1 MLTEFAQSVNEG
13 LSKKKKHLPSRY
25 FYNAE
30 GDKLFQQI
38 MQMPEYYPT
47 RCEFSIFEKQ
57 KDQILKAINHPQGF
71 DLVELGAGDGYK
83 TKILLKHFLAQK
95 VDFAYYPVDI
105 SADVLRE
112 LKADLKDQFP
122 QLPVKTLHYE
132 YFTAIQEMNNLGQRP
147 KVILFLGGNIGNF
160 TAQRARSFFR
170 RLEAI
175 MKPGDQLLCG
185 IDLKKNP
192 RTILKAYDDAQGI
205 TARFNLNVL
214 KRINEELGGHFDL
227 DQFQHYPNYNPV
239 NGECRSYLISKQAQ
253 AVKVDYLD
261 KTFQFDAAE
270 PIHTEISKKYSLRE
284 IEALAKKAGFRAQKH
299 FTDAKDYFVDSLWLK
314 E

>member
-13 LSKKKKHLPSRY
+13 LSKRKKHLPSRY

-30 GDKLFQQI
+30 GDALFQQI

-47 RCEFSIFEKQ
+47 RAEYAIFNQQ
-57 KDQILKAINHPQGF
+57 KEDLLKALNHPQGF

-83 TKILLKHFLAQK
+83 TKVLLQYFLAQK
-95 VDFAYYPVDI
+95 VSFTYYPVDI
-105 SADVLRE
+105 SADVLRA
-112 LKADLKDQFP
+112 LKSDLNEQFP
-122 QLPVKTLHYE
+122 HLPVKTLNFE
-132 YFTAIQEMNNLGQRP
+132 YFTAIEAMNKLGQRP

-175 MKPGDQLLCG
+175 MKPGDKLLCG

-214 KRINEELGGHFDL
+214 KRINEELGGHFNLDL
-227 DQFQHYPNYNPV
+227 FQHYPNYNPV
-239 NGECRSYLISKQAQ
+239 NGECRSYLISKKAQ
-253 AVKVDYLD
+253 KVKVDYLD
-261 KTFQFDAAE
+261 KTFFFDSAE

-284 IEALAKKAGFRAQKH
+284 IEALAQKSGFKAQKH
-299 FTDAKDYFVDSLWLK
+299 FTDQQKYFVDSLWLK